1 MQARIAQ
8 KDEALTRYQQLLE
21 QARAEM
27 TEMQCRHSDEM
38 QTLQQQ
44 LHQKNEAAFKKYRL
58 AIKESLNKPDNPV
71 VTNEQ
76 VILYD
81 VSSTVLYHSVCC
93 CSFSIRCCFDSVV
106 SATYL
111 SA

>member
-8 KDEALTRYQQLLE
+8 KDEVLARYQQLLE

-27 TEMQCRHSDEM
+27 TEMQHRHSDEM
-38 QTLQQQ
+38 QTLQRQ

-58 AIKESLNKPDNPV
+58 AVKESLNKPDNPV
-71 VTNEQ
+71 VTNKQ

-81 VSSTVLYHSVCC
+81 VSSRVLYCFVCSC
-93 CSFSIRCCFDSVV
+93 YFLI
-106 SATYL
+106 
-111 SA
+111 